1 MPVRNANP
9 TDQTTQTRAPGKRR
23 WYLMPVVVL
32 GLLGAHM
39 AFIFTAITL
48 GTGDPSFAV
57 VPDYYQKAVDYDEY
71 KALLAE
77 SAALGWSV
85 RLSPAEQADAI
96 GQRDLIVR
104 LRDGAGEPVQGL
116 RVLIDGFHQA
126 RASQPV
132 SFECVEVLPGQYVG
146 KAAMAR
152 EGFWQFAIDASGKD
166 QRFVAELKQF
176 VSAAEVGK

>member
-1 MPVRNANP
+1 MTSASP
-9 TDQTTQTRAPGKRR
+9 TDQTARTQAASKRR
-23 WYLMPVVVL
+23 WHLMPMVVL

-57 VPDYYQKAVDYDEY
+57 VPDYYQKAVGYDAY

-77 SAALGWSV
+77 SESLGWSV
-85 RLSPAEQADAI
+85 QLSPAGHADAI
-96 GQRDLIVR
+96 GQREMIVH
-104 LRDGAGEPVQGL
+104 LRDGAGDPVQGL

-132 SFECVEVLPGQYVG
+132 SFECVEALPGQYVG
-146 KAAMAR
+146 KAPLAR
-152 EGFWQFAIDASGKD
+152 EGFWRFAIDASGGD

-176 VSAAEVGK
+176 VSAAEVLR